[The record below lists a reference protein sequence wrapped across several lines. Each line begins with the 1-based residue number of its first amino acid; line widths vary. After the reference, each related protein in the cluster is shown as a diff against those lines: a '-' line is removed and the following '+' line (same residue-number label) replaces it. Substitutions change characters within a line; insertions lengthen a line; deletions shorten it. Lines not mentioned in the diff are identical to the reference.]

1 MPRLVVERTYG
12 AAQRE
17 GYKQLRIFNGK
28 AVGKAVRQGLAI
40 TLRDNAKIV
49 GVLTGYTIWSWLFVD
64 TLWVSE
70 KQRGKNMGKALLARA
85 ESEARKRGARNAYL
99 YSFSFQA
106 PGFYRKLGYR
116 QFGKLNGFPKGHSCH
131 WLTKAL

>member
-1 MPRLVVERTYG
+1 MPRLVVERSYG
-12 AAQRE
+12 PTRRE
-17 GYKQLRIFNGK
+17 GYRQLRAYNAKAAGK
-28 AVGKAVRQGLAI
+28 AGHKPLAI
-40 TLRDNAKIV
+40 TARDKSEILGLV
-49 GVLTGYTIWSWLFVD
+49 TGYTVWDWLFVD

-70 KQRGKNMGKALLARA
+70 AQRGKNMGKALLAKA
-85 ESEARKRGARNAYL
+85 ESEARKRGARHAYL

-116 QFGKLNGFPKGHSCH
+116 QFGQLKDFPKGHSCH